1 MYPDNECVLQH
12 SDLSDDARSSV
23 LQKYGKELHDA
34 IRYKPDE
41 EAGERQESLRQ
52 APLDQVS

>member
-1 MYPDNECVLQH
+1 MRSVLQH

-34 IRYKPDE
+34 LRYKPE
-41 EAGERQESLRQ
+41 QEASERQESLWQ
-52 APLDQVS
+52 APLDEVS